1 MVTQDFLLVQWIESI
16 CQYSGHGFNPW
27 SRRFWCHEAT
37 KPMCHNY
44 WVCVPQLLKPT
55 HLEPALCNERSH
67 QNEKPMHHKKE
78 YSLLTA
84 TRESTTG
91 SHKVQFNQKKKKM
104 VITFFVRI
112 KKTLVAEEDPRKWW
126 LLLLLLLLWQLL
138 IFLIHNFSNYR
149 DVIQIMGSWVRVPWI
164 EFCFTNLRSVW
175 PWQSFL
181 TCLSCKYLTPTT
193 GIINIP
199 YIVRLMS

>member
-91 SHKVQFNQKKKKM
+91 SHKVQFNQKKK
-104 VITFFVRI
+104 
-112 KKTLVAEEDPRKWW
+112 W
-126 LLLLLLLLWQLL
+126 LLPSLWELKRPLWQRR
-138 IFLIHNFSNYR
+138 IP
-149 DVIQIMGSWVRVPWI
+149 GSDGCYYYYY
-164 EFCFTNLRSVW
+164 FYDS
-175 PWQSFL
+175 
-181 TCLSCKYLTPTT
+181 Y
-193 GIINIP
+193 
-199 YIVRLMS
+199 